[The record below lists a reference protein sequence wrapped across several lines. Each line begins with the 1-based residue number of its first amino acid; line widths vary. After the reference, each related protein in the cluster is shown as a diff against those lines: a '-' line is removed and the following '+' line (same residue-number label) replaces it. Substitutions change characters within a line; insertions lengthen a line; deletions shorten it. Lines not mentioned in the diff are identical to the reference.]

1 MKTLQYDEIH
11 VENLEVFANH
21 GVFPEETSLGQKFVI
36 SLTMYV
42 DTRKAGKKDCLEES
56 VHYGEVSSFMTAY
69 TKKHP
74 RKLIEAAAEDLAE
87 EVLLQYP
94 LLKGVTLELKKPW
107 APVGLPLETVSVKI
121 TRFWHTAYLGLGSNL
136 GDKEGYLNQAIK
148 ELDST
153 KDCQVEKV
161 SSYRVTEPYGGVE
174 QDDFLNACLKLKTLL
189 SPQELLERLHEIEQN
204 AHRERFIH
212 WGPRTLDLDILLY
225 DDEVLETED
234 LIIPHVEMQLRD
246 FVLKPMCEIA
256 PYERHPLLGKTMTQL
271 WRELEEK
278 GR

>member
-42 DTRKAGKKDCLEES
+42 DTRKAGKTDCLEES

-69 TKKHP
+69 TKEHP

-87 EVLLQYP
+87 TVLLQYP
-94 LLKGVTLELKKPW
+94 LLKGVALELKKPW

-121 TRFWHTAYLGLGSNL
+121 TRFWHTAYLALGSNL
-136 GDKEGYLNQAIK
+136 GNKEGYLNQAVK
-148 ELDST
+148 ELDSA

-161 SSYRVTEPYGGVE
+161 SSYLVTEPYGGVE

-204 AHRERFIH
+204 AHRERLVH

-256 PYERHPLLGKTMTQL
+256 PYKRHPLLGKTMTQL
-271 WRELEEK
+271 LRELEEK
-278 GR
+278 G